1 MAYIDPCDVS
11 PDYYKKLFD
20 NETLRVVE
28 MTLPAGHKD
37 TQHSHPNETVYF
49 IKGGKVRIYVG
60 DDSMEAD
67 IPDGHVIHHEAWT
80 HTVENIGDTDHPR
93 DHLRAAHGRVAPV
106 ERLPSPDR
114 IEQPAR

>member
-11 PDYYKKLFD
+11 PNYYKTLFD

-37 TQHSHPNETVYF
+37 TQHSHPVETVYF

-60 DDSMEAD
+60 DESRSGPTPSKTSG
-67 IPDGHVIHHEAWT
+67 IPTFTRSSSSHRWT
-80 HTVENIGDTDHPR
+80 CRTC
-93 DHLRAAHGRVAPV
+93 RAPPHNRP
-106 ERLPSPDR
+106 
-114 IEQPAR
+114 